1 MFKINKVKAF
11 SLIELSI
18 VILII
23 GILVAGVTQS
33 SRLIN
38 QVRLTSARSLT
49 FGSPVYTIKDLYSW
63 QDAVSE
69 KSFID
74 SEASNNTAI
83 STWYDINP
91 TALSDRI
98 NFVQTDN
105 ARKPIFIS
113 NAINGLPGLYFNGAY
128 FLRSERNVLP
138 FFGMGSATIF
148 MVFIA
153 DNVAGQKFM
162 LMHPIANC
170 AKNAEIGIG
179 VANIVSG
186 NFGVH
191 AGCGIGTITNGN
203 VISVSQPTIVSM
215 AFLSSPLTAGTTANI
230 KIFKNGGTELPLV
243 GSGGSY
249 TQSMGGVYGN
259 AISPLLIGLRDDNN
273 NGGYNSGF
281 VGDIGE
287 IIIYSRTLNTEER
300 QAVEKYLSK
309 KWGIAIQ

>member
-1 MFKINKVKAF
+1 MLKINKNKAF

-33 SRLIN
+33 SRLIS
-38 QVRLTSARSLT
+38 QMRLMSARSLT
-49 FGSPVYTIKDLYSW
+49 LSSPVPTIKDLYSW
-63 QDAVSE
+63 QDSISE
-69 KSFID
+69 KSFIET
-74 SEASNNTAI
+74 EASNATGI
-83 STWYDINP
+83 SAWYDINP
-91 TALSDRI
+91 MTISDRL

-105 ARKPIFIS
+105 ARKPIYTTG
-113 NAINGLPGLYFNGAY
+113 AINGFPAIYFNGGY
-128 FLRSERNVLP
+128 FLRSERNVTP
-138 FFGMGSATIF
+138 FFALGSATIF
-148 MVFIA
+148 MVFIS
-153 DNVAGQKFM
+153 DNVVGQKFM

-179 VANIVSG
+179 VANIVTG

-203 VISVSQPTIVSM
+203 VISASQPTIISM
-215 AFLSSPLTAGTTANI
+215 AFLSSPLNPGTTANI
-230 KIFKNGGTELPLV
+230 KIYKNGGTELPLV

-249 TQSMGGVYGN
+249 TQSMGGAYGN
-259 AISPLLIGLRDDNN
+259 WLSPLLIGLRDDNN

-287 IIIYSRTLNTEER
+287 IVIYSRALNNEER
-300 QAVEKYLSK
+300 QVVEKYLGK
-309 KWGIAIQ
+309 KWGIAVQ